1 MGNEKGLRLGW
12 AFFYDY
18 SSTYTL
24 SSLSTVYILY
34 VFRVL

>member
-1 MGNEKGLRLGW
+1 MKKVCASDGL
-12 AFFYDY
+12 FSDY
-18 SSTYTL
+18 SSTFTL